1 MSGPNILLTGN
12 PGVGKT
18 TLVRKIVEVM
28 DTDVGGFYTEE
39 IRSGGRRQG
48 FKIRT
53 FMGKEGILAHLSCR
67 SPFRVGSYGVNIEAL
82 EKVAVPAL
90 QEAIAKSRLI
100 VIDEIGRME
109 LYSKGFRQA
118 VLQALDCS
126 KPVLGVIQSR
136 QEDFLDQIR
145 RRRDVVVLM
154 VTHENRDSLVAKVR
168 QMLQ

>member
-53 FMGKEGILAHLSCR
+53 FTGKEGILAHLTCR
-67 SPFRVGSYGVNIEAL
+67 SPFRVGKYGVDVESF
-82 EKVAVPAL
+82 ERVAVPAL
-90 QEAIAKSRLI
+90 QEAIAQSQLI
-100 VIDEIGRME
+100 VVDEIGRME
-109 LYSKGFRQA
+109 LYSKKFHQA
-118 VLQALDCS
+118 VLRALDS
-126 KPVLGVIQSR
+126 PKPVLGVIQNR
-136 QEDFLDQIR
+136 RENFLDQIR
-145 RRRDVVVLM
+145 CRKDVVVLT
-154 VTHENRDSLVAKVR
+154 VTHKNRDSLVAKVG